1 MRYHVTDTTLSTKIT
16 GSTVHA
22 VRSSSAL
29 IGGGTNVSVEGLGRA
44 NTGGVAAAHTSTDT
58 AAAER
63 DDPRLAVGLVLFL
76 ASESL
81 LFAAFFAAYFTLA
94 GANEPWPPSGTELDV
109 ARASIFTAV
118 FVLSAVTM
126 ALAVRAARADDKGES
141 NRWLATSFV
150 LGLVFVINTFL
161 ELASTDFGITTDA
174 YGSIFFVTIGVH
186 WLHVLAGL
194 VVVIAALVVTAG
206 RGVAPLA
213 SSRAAAAYYW
223 YFTVA
228 LSVLVLVVFY
238 LIQ

>member
-1 MRYHVTDTTLSTKIT
+1 
-16 GSTVHA
+16 
-22 VRSSSAL
+22 
-29 IGGGTNVSVEGLGRA
+29 
-44 NTGGVAAAHTSTDT
+44 VAAARTSLDT
-58 AAAER
+58 AER

-94 GANEPWPPSGTELDV
+94 GANDTWPPAGTELDV
-109 ARASIFTAV
+109 LRAVVFTAV
-118 FVLSAVTM
+118 YALSAATM
-126 ALAVRAARADDKGES
+126 ALAVRAARAGDRGES
-141 NRWLATSFV
+141 NRWLVASLV
-150 LGLVFVINTFL
+150 LGLVFVVNTFL
-161 ELASTDFGITTDA
+161 ELATLDFGITTDA
-174 YGSIFFVTIGVH
+174 YGSIFWVTIGVH
-186 WLHVLAGL
+186 WLHVVAGL
-194 VVVIAALVVTAG
+194 VVVVAALVVSTG

>member
-1 MRYHVTDTTLSTKIT
+1 
-16 GSTVHA
+16 
-22 VRSSSAL
+22 
-29 IGGGTNVSVEGLGRA
+29 
-44 NTGGVAAAHTSTDT
+44 VAAARTSLDSV
-58 AAAER
+58 ER

-94 GANEPWPPSGTELDV
+94 GANDTWPPAGTELDV
-109 ARASIFTAV
+109 LRATIFTAV
-118 FVLSAVTM
+118 YVLSAATM
-126 ALAVRAARADDKGES
+126 ALAVRAARAGDKGES
-141 NRWLATSFV
+141 NRWLVASLV
-150 LGLVFVINTFL
+150 LGLVFVVNTFI
-161 ELASTDFGITTDA
+161 ELATLDFGLTTDA
-174 YGSIFFVTIGVH
+174 YGSIFWVTIGVH

-194 VVVIAALVVTAG
+194 VVVVAALVVSTG